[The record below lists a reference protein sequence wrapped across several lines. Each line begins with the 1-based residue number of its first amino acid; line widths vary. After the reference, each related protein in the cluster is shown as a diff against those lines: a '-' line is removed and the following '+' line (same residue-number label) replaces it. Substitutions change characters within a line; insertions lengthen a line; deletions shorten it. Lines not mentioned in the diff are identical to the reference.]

1 MTDEPA
7 PQSENGSSD
16 GLELVLDAEEE
27 AAPHENAGPAI
38 RPALTDEE
46 INLRGKQVELEK
58 KEADLAQ
65 QRHTLDTEKDNRKL
79 RKYVANGALFVMLTQ
94 VVAANATFIWYGDT
108 NGWDISPAAISAWMA
123 ATVAQVVSVVLV
135 ITNYLFPNPKNR
147 DESS

>member
-1 MTDEPA
+1 LTDEPT
-7 PQSENGSSD
+7 PESENGSSD
-16 GLELVLDAEEE
+16 ELELVLDAEEE
-27 AAPHENAGPAI
+27 TAPHENAGPAI
-38 RPALTDEE
+38 SPALTDQE

-79 RKYVANGALFVMLTQ
+79 RKYVANGALLVMLAQ
-94 VVAANATFIWYGDT
+94 VVAANGTFIWYGDT
-108 NGWDISPAAISAWMA
+108 NGWDISPAAISSWMA

-135 ITNYLFPNPKNR
+135 ITNYLFPNPKGK